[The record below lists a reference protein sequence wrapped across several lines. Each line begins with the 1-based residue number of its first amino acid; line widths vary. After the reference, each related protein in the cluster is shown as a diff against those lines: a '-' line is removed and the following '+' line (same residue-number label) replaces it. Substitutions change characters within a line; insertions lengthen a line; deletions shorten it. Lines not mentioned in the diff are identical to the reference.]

1 MVCHKHFL
9 LSDFLNIE
17 SIYMSLNLLR
27 TDFNGV
33 TVVKDNNDIFPHL
46 YWYMFFCFLQPN
58 QSKRSKMIMFDMLD
72 KYLVELNKYS
82 LLSAALKIKDNFI
95 ILS

>member
-1 MVCHKHFL
+1 
-9 LSDFLNIE
+9 
-17 SIYMSLNLLR
+17 
-27 TDFNGV
+27 
-33 TVVKDNNDIFPHL
+33 
-46 YWYMFFCFLQPN
+46 
-58 QSKRSKMIMFDMLD
+58 MFDILD